1 MNNPDPSDILMSQE
15 SLKAE
20 ALMRAADSALE
31 VRRRYQFFVWM
42 QSHLQPLLPHQLAIC
57 GAYQRAAR
65 ELVFDVFN
73 TVPLPEP
80 LLTELTR
87 SGSALMQRLQLMW
100 LQARGR
106 PVCTSVDAEGGAT
119 PDALALVE
127 AGVGDVLLH
136 GLSRPQRPSEIEGF
150 YVFARV
156 GAPATPAQCRH
167 LELLLPH
174 IHATWQRVQNVEHDL
189 SPLPSSMMTPRSS
202 HPTGITERERQIL
215 SWLREGK
222 NNQQIGEGLGISA
235 LTVKN
240 HVQKILRK
248 LNASNRAQAVA
259 CAMTLNLLDHRPP
272 QGFPMLEPANH
283 SPKGL

>member
-1 MNNPDPSDILMSQE
+1 MTTKG
-15 SLKAE
+15 SLEAE

-57 GAYQRAAR
+57 GAYKRAAR

-73 TVPLPEP
+73 TVPLPDA
-80 LLTELTR
+80 LL
-87 SGSALMQRLQLMW
+87 SALSRNTSPLMQRLQLVW
-100 LQARGR
+100 LQARCR
-106 PVCTSVDAEGGAT
+106 PVSTGIMA
-119 PDALALVE
+119 PDDGVSPDTQVLID
-127 AGVGDVLLH
+127 AGVGDMLVH

-156 GAPATPAQCRH
+156 GAQATPAQCRH

-174 IHATWQRVQNVEHDL
+174 IHATWQRVQNFEHEL
-189 SPLPSSMMTPRSS
+189 SPMPSMQPQRGA

-215 SWLREGK
+215 AWLREGK
-222 NNQQIGEGLGISA
+222 SNQQIGEGLGISA

-248 LNASNRAQAVA
+248 LRASNRAQAVA
-259 CAMTLNLLDHRPP
+259 CAMTLNLLDHHQLP
-272 QGFPMLEPANH
+272 GLALFEA
-283 SPKGL
+283 PKR